1 MKKLL
6 LYGAIALSLNS
17 FAQTPTYVPSTGL
30 VGWWP
35 FNGNANDESG
45 NAYNGTVNGAAL
57 TADRLGATNSAY
69 SFNGN
74 SAFIQTPTST
84 VNFPSGFTISVWA
97 KVLGANTNTNCS
109 FGCAEFLVTKGDD
122 GQSGRI
128 SIFYSQISWKRH

>member
-1 MKKLL
+1 MPLICRVHNSNYDMKKLL

-17 FAQTPTYVPSTGL
+17 FAQTPTYVPSNGL

-57 TADRLGATNSAY
+57 TTDRLGATNSAY

-74 SAFIQTPTST
+74 SAFIQTPTSA

-97 KVLGANTNTNCS
+97 KVLG
-109 FGCAEFLVTKGDD
+109 
-122 GQSGRI
+122 
-128 SIFYSQISWKRH
+128 